1 MLEDNDFFESQ
12 TQRSEEAPDSMPSE
26 YREEE
31 KEEKKGKKGT
41 KSKEDSKEEPKK
53 KGGRDYMSNDIG
65 FPGSR
70 RLANNGLLLFL
81 NSVVSG
87 NLAYFFIPQ
96 VRYQAVLGILSILVH
111 GHVASQDHC
120 ERARDLFLA

>member
-31 KEEKKGKKGT
+31 KEDKKGKKGT

-87 NLAYFFIPQ
+87 NLPYFFNSSGEVSGCTWNFIYSSSWPRS
-96 VRYQAVLGILSILVH
+96 VPGSL
-111 GHVASQDHC
+111 
-120 ERARDLFLA
+120 